1 MQTLFNRSIY
11 IYIRLKPDN
20 SNSHEFEL
28 HRTSNKAT
36 KLLFKVIKAI
46 IIIMYIYIYT
56 YIYMY
61 RGGDTNDFMHALPIQ
76 ITQEKEKVVVL
87 VWREEGG

>member
-1 MQTLFNRSIY
+1 
-11 IYIRLKPDN
+11 
-20 SNSHEFEL
+20 
-28 HRTSNKAT
+28 
-36 KLLFKVIKAI
+36 
-46 IIIMYIYIYT
+46 MYIYIYT